1 MGGRKREGEKL
12 DEPSREVA
20 IFQKSRKMPTRTV
33 TSVTSPRY
41 CISPKYHALKW
52 KNGEMEGSSMEQHV
66 GGATEESGGKP
77 GRERQAHEK
86 DSAGPVTKGLKFQK
100 T

>member
-1 MGGRKREGEKL
+1 M
-12 DEPSREVA
+12 A
-20 IFQKSRKMPTRTV
+20 
-33 TSVTSPRY
+33 
-41 CISPKYHALKW
+41 W
-52 KNGEMEGSSMEQHV
+52 SSMEQHV